1 MILAA
6 YTGESVAGT
15 FVITAV
21 MFGALSFYGYT
32 TKRSLTGM
40 GNFLLMA
47 LIGIVVASLVNI
59 WLQSTMMY
67 WVITYGGV
75 LLFAALT
82 AYGHSK
88 T

>member
-1 MILAA
+1 
-6 YTGESVAGT
+6 
-15 FVITAV
+15 
-21 MFGALSFYGYT
+21 
-32 TKRSLTGM
+32 M
-40 GNFLLMA
+40 GNFLFMA

-82 AYGHSK
+82 AYD
-88 T
+88 TQN